1 MSTQLY
7 RNIEFDEDQRSEIQ
21 AGLAEGV
28 NVTVYAKP
36 EFLAIQMRQIR
47 FGLQDNLDVSV
58 YALPEYDWFQM
69 EEIRLGMKDGLNYS
83 LYAKPTIDYRKM
95 RQVRLGL
102 KDGIDMSI
110 FLQLDADILK
120 ELREAVADRVSILE
134 FIKEGYVVEQL
145 EQIRKA
151 LVMDINIRPY
161 ITTEM
166 NGSAIQE
173 IRLGL
178 ESKLPVEIYA
188 NMEYNWRQMR
198 EIRRGL
204 EESLDVMEYSNSLYD
219 WKQMQEIRLGL
230 ESGLD
235 VSAYKSFVYTGQ
247 DMERIRNSMLLEEA
261 ENVIQSM
268 SVQTHVDKNVTVF
281 ISKDE
286 MEACIEVNLNQE
298 VSISAREI
306 EAILKKHGVCQG
318 ILRDQVEEIADK
330 KLYRRTIVIAIGKDA
345 QKGEDGWYEFFFNTN
360 PTRKP
365 RELPDGSVDFRTIE
379 WYEMVEEGQKI
390 AYYHPAQFGRPGY
403 TVTGKFLKSGKGKEK
418 LVLTGKNFEVLP
430 DKKTYIA
437 SISGKID
444 MIGDN
449 RVEISRAC
457 IYEEVNMATGNVN
470 FDGSVYVKG
479 NVSKGSAIYATEN
492 VVIAG
497 YVEGAVIQCGG
508 DVCLR
513 QGVNGA
519 GIGVIEA
526 KGSVMGQFFESI
538 RVIAGG
544 DMSAYYCLN
553 CEIWT
558 EGSLSIFGR
567 RGMLAGGSIRAARGI
582 TAYTVGNKAKIAT
595 VLNVGVDSKILNEM
609 WQLEGKI
616 EGVNKELSILKRT
629 YLDFKKKY
637 APEIRNTMQ
646 LYLKIEDAIYTKEL
660 QNKELTAQKTVLE
673 ENINEMMGAKI
684 IVGGVLHEGTEI
696 IIDNI
701 RWKSFDVKD
710 VAIRCRDRKILV
722 ESN

>member
-83 LYAKPTIDYRKM
+83 LYAKPEIDYRKM

-102 KDGIDMSI
+102 KDGIDISM
-110 FLQLDADILK
+110 FLQLDAETLK
-120 ELREAVADRVSILE
+120 ELREAVAARVSI
-134 FIKEGYVVEQL
+134 IDYVREGYRVEQL
-145 EQIRKA
+145 GQIRKA
-151 LVMDINIRPY
+151 LVMDIDIRPY
-161 ITTEM
+161 IKPEM

-178 ESKLPVEIYA
+178 EEKLPVEIYA
-188 NMEYNWRQMR
+188 GMDYNWRQMR
-198 EIRRGL
+198 EIRLGL
-204 EESLDVMEYSNSLYD
+204 EAGLDVAEYSNSLYD
-219 WKQMQEIRLGL
+219 WKQMREIRMGL
-230 ESGLD
+230 EAGLD
-235 VSAYKSFVYTGQ
+235 VSRYKSFVYTAQ
-247 DMERIRNSMLLEEA
+247 DMERIRNSMLLAEA
-261 ENVIQSM
+261 ENVIHGM
-268 SVQTHVDKNVTVF
+268 TQTIETKYATVF

-286 MEACIEVNLNQE
+286 MEACIEVNLDQNVT
-298 VSISAREI
+298 VSAWDI
-306 EAILKKHGVCQG
+306 EAILKSHGVCQG
-318 ILRDQVEEIADK
+318 IMKDRIMELVEEK
-330 KLYRRTIVIAIGKDA
+330 QYRQTIVVAMGKEA
-345 QKGEDGWYEFFFNTN
+345 QKGEDGWYEFFFNTK

-365 RELPDGSVDFRTIE
+365 KVLPDGSVDFRTIE
-379 WYEMVEEGQKI
+379 WYEMVEAGQKI

-403 TVTGKFLKSGKGKEK
+403 TVTGKFLKSHKGKEQ
-418 LVLTGKNFEVLP
+418 LVLSGRNFDVLP
-430 DKKTYIA
+430 DKRTFVAAIG
-437 SISGKID
+437 GKID
-444 MIGDN
+444 MIEEN
-449 RVEISRAC
+449 RIEISRAC

-470 FDGSVYVKG
+470 FDGSVYVRG

-492 VVIAG
+492 VVICG
-497 YVEGAVIQCGG
+497 YVEGAIIQCGG
-508 DVCLR
+508 DICLR

-526 KGSVMGQFFESI
+526 GGSVMGQFFEST
-538 RVIAGG
+538 RVIARG

-553 CEIWT
+553 CEVWI
-558 EGSLSIFGR
+558 EGSLSIFGKK
-567 RGMLAGGSIRAARGI
+567 GMLAGGSVRAARGI
-582 TAYTVGNKAKIAT
+582 TSYTVGNKAKIAT
-595 VLNVGVDSKILNEM
+595 VLNVGVDSKILNEL

-616 EGVNKELSILKRT
+616 EGVNKELAILTRS
-629 YLDFKKKY
+629 YMDFKKKY

-660 QNKELTAQKTVLE
+660 QRKELTAQKDAME
-673 ENINEMMGAKI
+673 ETMHEMMGAKI
-684 IVGGVLHEGTEI
+684 IVGGVLHEGTEV
-696 IIDNI
+696 IIDNV
-701 RWKSFDVKD
+701 RWKSFDVQD
-710 VAIRCRDRKILV
+710 VAIRCHNKKILV